1 MNRVF
6 ADFNATS
13 PLSAGAQ
20 TGMTKAIEL
29 WGNPSSSHWDG
40 RQASEIISKSRDL
53 VAQKAGVSPLEVV
66 FTSGG
71 SEANTLALMGT
82 YFLGPSRLR
91 LLTSAVEHSSIRDT
105 ARLLEN
111 LGVPVDYLPVQKNGV
126 FSLETFKQ
134 HVDEFRPTL
143 VSIMAANNETGVIF
157 PIREISRFC
166 RERGITIHTDAVQS
180 FGKLDSE
187 SWNDCDLISITA
199 HKIGGPKGIG
209 ALLVRRGTQLVATHY
224 GGTQEIKR
232 RGGTE
237 NTLGILGFGGA
248 CTDFPNQ
255 QDRMRIRELRDYFE
269 KQLLETLSEVTLNG
283 ADVERIPNTT
293 SIRFSGIPSE
303 VLLGALDLEG
313 VSVSAGS
320 ACSSGSLA
328 PSHVLL
334 AMGLSR
340 TEAKECLRISWGK
353 TTSRDDVDRV
363 LEVVIRHVNRIRERR
378 RQ

>member
-20 TGMTKAIEL
+20 TGMAKAIEL

>member
-1 MNRVF
+1 
-6 ADFNATS
+6 
-13 PLSAGAQ
+13 
-20 TGMTKAIEL
+20 
-29 WGNPSSSHWDG
+29 
-40 RQASEIISKSRDL
+40 
-53 VAQKAGVSPLEVV
+53 
-66 FTSGG
+66 
-71 SEANTLALMGT
+71 
-82 YFLGPSRLR
+82 
-91 LLTSAVEHSSIRDT
+91 
-105 ARLLEN
+105 
-111 LGVPVDYLPVQKNGV
+111 
-126 FSLETFKQ
+126 
-134 HVDEFRPTL
+134 
-143 VSIMAANNETGVIF
+143 
-157 PIREISRFC
+157 
-166 RERGITIHTDAVQS
+166 
-180 FGKLDSE
+180 DSE